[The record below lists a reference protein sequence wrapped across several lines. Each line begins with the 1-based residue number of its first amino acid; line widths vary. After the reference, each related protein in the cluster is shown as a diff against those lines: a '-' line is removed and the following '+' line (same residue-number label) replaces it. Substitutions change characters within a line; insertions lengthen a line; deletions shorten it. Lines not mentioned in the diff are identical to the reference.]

1 MFPCLPSLENRT
13 NIDFLTSLD
22 KYALPT
28 KDDCMLLIFITKLF
42 RNVVSTHV
50 IKYIEFKCDEMTRK
64 WYVGLRLPLMQVNL
78 DDVSRVSTDLK
89 STELYMAE

>member
-1 MFPCLPSLENRT
+1 
-13 NIDFLTSLD
+13 
-22 KYALPT
+22 
-28 KDDCMLLIFITKLF
+28 MLYYNTKLF

-50 IKYIEFKCDEMTRK
+50 IKYIEFKMTRK
-64 WYVGLRLPLMQVNL
+64 WYVGLRLPLLQVNL